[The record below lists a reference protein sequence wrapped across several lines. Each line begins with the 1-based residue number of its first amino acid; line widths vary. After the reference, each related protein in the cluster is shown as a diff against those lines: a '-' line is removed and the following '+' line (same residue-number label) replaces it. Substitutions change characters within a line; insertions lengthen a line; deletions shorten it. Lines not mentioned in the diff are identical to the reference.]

1 MKTGKAST
9 CSGMIALSVTLVGIL
24 ITTFG
29 VHAEEIDITA
39 QDIALGQRIGLAPM
53 DEHSMD
59 KITAQGSVRDDF
71 QYLIDVYDGG
81 PSDEAPEKAVTAFFQ
96 TVLPMFEFLTDYT
109 ISDVEY
115 RDPDSPQVIA
125 NTDGSITI
133 MLPSR
138 IGEIA
143 YRDLAVLGAEST
155 PLGDLIFSNIRTV
168 EGSRIILTR
177 TEP

>member
-1 MKTGKAST
+1 MKTGKVST
-9 CSGMIALSVTLVGIL
+9 CWQVVILCVALVATLNIK
-24 ITTFG
+24 
-29 VHAEEIDITA
+29 AEEADVTA
-39 QDIALGQRIGLAPM
+39 QDIVLGQRIGMVPM
-53 DEHSMD
+53 NATSMEN
-59 KITAQGSVRDDF
+59 ITAQGTLQEDF

-81 PSDEAPEKAVTAFFQ
+81 PSDEAPVKAVTAFFQ

-115 RDPDSPQVIA
+115 RDPDSPQVIPNA
-125 NTDGSITI
+125 DGSITV

-155 PLGDLIFSNIRTV
+155 PLGDLIFSDIRTV

-177 TEP
+177 TAP